1 MPPAPEGMTS
11 VALPKLTTLNDTVLS
26 RNGFRLAKVQCF
38 PSREKNLYSET
49 YPLVPFLLFFGLL
62 FVGFFFI
69 GLERGAGRMKLATE
83 NLLGRSK
90 ADSLCA

>member
-1 MPPAPEGMTS
+1 MQPTPEGMTS

-38 PSREKNLYSET
+38 PPREKNLYSET

-62 FVGFFFI
+62 FVGFFFYWV
-69 GLERGAGRMKLATE
+69 GKGDRQNEAGH
-83 NLLGRSK
+83 
-90 ADSLCA
+90 